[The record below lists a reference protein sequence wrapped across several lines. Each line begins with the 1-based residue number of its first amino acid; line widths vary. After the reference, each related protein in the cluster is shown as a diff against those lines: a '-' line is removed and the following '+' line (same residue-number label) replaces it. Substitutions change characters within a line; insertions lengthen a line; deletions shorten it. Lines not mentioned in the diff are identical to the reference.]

1 MNNPPVTKYLSAGGQ
16 IFCLFLLLVLFLSLV
31 IPLSAILKGL
41 FLAGK
46 GTEGFNFQVLFRD
59 IANLACN
66 DSIQKSIL
74 NTFLQAACSTLIAMA
89 MGIPMAFFCA
99 KRKFPGKRILT
110 GLSSVPLCIPPLIL
124 VLAFV
129 RFFGM
134 NGFINKIISG
144 ITGEKEPALTFLYS
158 FRGIILLQGF
168 YNFPLIMTN
177 VASLW
182 SRLPTREEDA
192 AYLLG
197 KSRIQVF
204 FSVTLYKILPGILSS
219 SILVFLYCFFS
230 FIIVLLLSGVN
241 FSVLEVEIYS
251 TIRMGLDIQKG
262 CALAILET
270 VIALLFI
277 IFYLRL
283 ENKTSGLFG
292 YTEKNTPEKIKSPG
306 EKIILILFLVLIFLF
321 LAGPL
326 FAMILNGLDFS
337 KGFLV
342 PRIFSNYTSLFSNHK
357 FYTSL
362 GNTLITGVS
371 TATLSV
377 ICALTYSIL
386 IFMLKPSLR
395 QKLKVLGFLPTA
407 ISGVVIG
414 LGWLLLPGAK
424 NITTLILAQSV
435 VAFPFAFIPVYSS
448 IEKISPDI
456 LDAAKM
462 LGSSKGEINVRI
474 IIPIIRKSIFI
485 AWIFAFAVSAGD
497 ATLPIV
503 LGIPGFE
510 NLSLML
516 YRLSGAYRFGEAS
529 ACGLILILITGVPFL
544 IKKEEI

>member
-1 MNNPPVTKYLSAGGQ
+1 MNRSPLIRYFSAGGQ
-16 IFCLFLLLVLFLSLV
+16 FVCLFLLLMLFMSLV
-31 IPLSAILKGL
+31 IPLSAILQGL
-41 FLAGK
+41 FSAGND
-46 GTEGFNFQVLFRD
+46 GGDFNLTGLFRD
-59 IANLACN
+59 LANLASN
-66 DSIQKSIL
+66 DSIQKTVL
-74 NTFLQAACSTLIAMA
+74 RTFLQAACSTLIAMA
-89 MGIPMAFFCA
+89 VGIPMAFFCA
-99 KRKFPGKRILT
+99 KRKFPGKRLLA

-134 NGFINKIISG
+134 NGFVNKIISG

-158 FRGIILLQGF
+158 FWGIILLQGF

-182 SRLPTREEDA
+182 SRLPHREEDA

-197 KSRIQVF
+197 KSRFKVF

-262 CALAILET
+262 CALAVLET
-270 VIALLFI
+270 IIALLFI
-277 IFYLRL
+277 IFYLKL
-283 ENKTSGLFG
+283 ENKTAGLFG
-292 YTEKNTPEKIKSPG
+292 YTEKNRPEKIKSPV
-306 EKIILILFLVLIFLF
+306 EKIVLILYLVLIFLF

-326 FAMILNGLDFS
+326 FAMIFNGLDFS
-337 KGFLV
+337 KGFPV
-342 PRIFSNYTSLFSNHK
+342 SRIFSNYINLFTNHK

-362 GNTLITGVS
+362 GNTLITGIS
-371 TATLSV
+371 TASLSV

-395 QKLKVLGFLPTA
+395 RKLKVLGFLPTA

-414 LGWLLLPGAK
+414 LGWLLLPGTK

-435 VAFPFAFIPVYSS
+435 AAFPFAFIPVYSS
-448 IEKISPDI
+448 MEKISPDI
-456 LDAAKM
+456 INAAKM
-462 LGSSKGEINVRI
+462 LGSSRGEINVRI
-474 IIPIIRKSIFI
+474 IIPMIKKSLFI

-529 ACGLILILITGVPFL
+529 ACGLVLILITGIPFL